1 MRYLLISLLLVTG
14 LACRKATDNTTDRS
28 ETKAELPAAVT
39 TADQYLL
46 CAEQS
51 QNRISI
57 IDITNSTFFWDWK
70 AAVNNNIPTGDAGWY
85 NLPAE
90 AKRVYNGLYVLM
102 TASDAGIA
110 LIRQSSKKAVFFA
123 KGIGNM
129 HSAELLPDGNIVA
142 VSSDSNYIM
151 IFRTDTASLPGSITW
166 KKKFPD
172 TAPHNVVWDRTRN
185 VLWSAGQHKIYS
197 FTYNNS
203 CTSPSLTVSDS
214 FALPAANAHDL
225 FPVYGS
231 TDSLWLTTG
240 GKIWKFSAATH
251 TFTSAIATIT
261 GVKSISSGPA
271 GYPTVYLQSI
281 SDTEWWNDEVQN
293 LANGLPVFQMTGLKI
308 YKARWKISDDN
319 TFSYPAGDTLK
330 TCE

>member
-1 MRYLLISLLLVTG
+1 MRYILISLLLVTG

>member
-1 MRYLLISLLLVTG
+1 MRYLLIFSLLVTG
-14 LACRKATDNTTDRS
+14 VACRKRSYNTTDGS
-28 ETKAELPAAVT
+28 VTKTALLAAVT

-85 NLPAE
+85 NLPSE

-102 TASDAGIA
+102 TASDGGIA

-123 KGIGNM
+123 RGIGNM
-129 HSAELLPDGNIVA
+129 HSAELLPDGNIAA

-203 CTSPSLTVSDS
+203 CTSPNLTVSDS

-251 TFTSAIATIT
+251 TFTTAIATIT

-281 SDTEWWNDEVQN
+281 SDAEWWNDEVQD
-293 LANGLPVFQMTGLKI
+293 LANGLPVFQMTGLEI
-308 YKARWKISDDN
+308 YKARWKITDDN
-319 TFSYPAGDTLK
+319 TFSYPAGDTLR

>member
-1 MRYLLISLLLVTG
+1 MKNIFIGVLLLVVAGCGKTG
-14 LACRKATDNTTDRS
+14 TATTDKYL
-28 ETKAELPAAVT
+28 TNVLPAAVT
-39 TADQYLL
+39 TGDQYLL

-57 IDITNSTFFWDWK
+57 IDITNSTFFWNWK
-70 AAVNNNIPTGDAGWY
+70 AGVNNNIPVADAGWY
-85 NLPAE
+85 DVPSE

-102 TASDAGIA
+102 TASDGGIA
-110 LIRQSSKKAVFFA
+110 LIRQSSKKAVYFA

-142 VSSDSNYIM
+142 ISSDSNYIM
-151 IFRTDTASLPGSITW
+151 IYRMDTTSLPGSITW
-166 KKKFPD
+166 KKRFPD
-172 TAPHNVVWDRTRN
+172 TAPHNVVWDKTRH
-185 VLWSAGQHKIYS
+185 VLWSAGAHKLYAFS
-197 FTYNNS
+197 YNND
-203 CTSPSLTVSDS
+203 CHSPTLSAVDS
-214 FALPAANAHDL
+214 IPLPAANAHDL

-240 GKIWKFSAATH
+240 GKVWKFSAATGS
-251 TFTSAIATIT
+251 FTTAIATIT

-281 SDTEWWNDEVQN
+281 SDAMWWNDNVKN

-308 YKARWKISDDN
+308 YKARWKITDDN
-319 TFSYPAGDTLK
+319 TFSYPLGDTLK
-330 TCE
+330 VCH